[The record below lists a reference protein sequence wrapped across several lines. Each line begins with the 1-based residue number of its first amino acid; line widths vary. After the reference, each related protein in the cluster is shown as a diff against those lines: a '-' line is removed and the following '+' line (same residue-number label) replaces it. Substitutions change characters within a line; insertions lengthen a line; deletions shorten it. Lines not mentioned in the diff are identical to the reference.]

1 MSDPMFILFVES
13 QERSREFY
21 KSVLQS
27 EPTLDVEGM
36 TMFEIAGKISMG
48 LMPETNISKILG
60 TEVPNPSQGNGIPR
74 CEIYLFVDNPDARLQ
89 DIEAAGGTRISKM
102 SERSWG
108 DSVAYGMDPDG
119 HIIALAKLAETN

>member
-1 MSDPMFILFVES
+1 MPNPMFILFVES

-36 TMFEIAGKISMG
+36 TMFDIAEKISLG
-48 LMPETNISKILG
+48 LMPEPNISSILG
-60 TEVPNPSQGNGIPR
+60 SGAPNPSQGNGIPR
-74 CEIYLFVDNPDARLQ
+74 CEIYLFVEDPDAHLQ
-89 DIEAAGGTRISKM
+89 DIEDSGGRMISMM

-108 DSVAYGMDPDG
+108 DYVAYGMDPDG
-119 HIIALAKLAETN
+119 HIIALAKSSDK

>member
-1 MSDPMFILFVES
+1 MANPMFILFVES
-13 QERSREFY
+13 QKRSREFY

-36 TMFEIAGKISMG
+36 TMFDIAEKISLG
-48 LMPETNISKILG
+48 LMPEPNISSILG
-60 TEVPNPSQGNGIPR
+60 SGVPNPSQGNGIPR
-74 CEIYLFVDNPDARLQ
+74 CEVYLFVENPDARLQ
-89 DIEAAGGTRISKM
+89 DVMDAGGTIISNM

-119 HIIALAKLAETN
+119 HIIALAKQKETK